1 MATTFCTN
9 QLRQVG
15 VGFAKMLR
23 KGDRDGLHRALFF
36 LGMLGC
42 FFAGGV
48 LSTVASHLLFA
59 KAIWLNLIPLGIVL
73 VRLVRADL
81 VEEKELLSQKPAGH

>member
-15 VGFAKMLR
+15 IGFAKMVR
-23 KGDRDGLHRALFF
+23 KGDREALSRALFF

-48 LSTVASHLLFA
+48 ASTVCCWLFSA

-73 VRLVRADL
+73 VRLIRADL
-81 VEEKELLSQKPAGH
+81 IEEKELLSQKPSGH